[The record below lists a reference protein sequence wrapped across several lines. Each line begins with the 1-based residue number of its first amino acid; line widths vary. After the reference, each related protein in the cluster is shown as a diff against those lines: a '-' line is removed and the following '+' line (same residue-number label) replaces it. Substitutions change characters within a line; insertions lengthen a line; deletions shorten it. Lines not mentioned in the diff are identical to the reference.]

1 MSRNAMSDEQILDCL
16 HMRDHLALT
25 STVIAERMRRGRGSV
40 IGAMSRADKKCDES
54 DPDGNQNGTMPPR
67 WWKR

>member
-1 MSRNAMSDEQILDCL
+1 MKGTPMSEEQILECL
-16 HMRDHLALT
+16 HMRHHLGLT
-25 STVIAERMRRGRGSV
+25 STVIVERMRRGRGSV
-40 IGAMSRADKKCDES
+40 IGAMSRADKHCDAS